1 MGICLPGKIVV
12 VLDFLSLKSRPM
24 GSHRGNYGVWAY
36 AKIVKSNDTTL
47 SHLHGSIQKGHE
59 RIPIGKSFIP
69 GQRVTHRHYYYYHYY
84 YYHLCKSLDLRI
96 GVIQGA
102 SDSKYSAARK
112 AARTN

>member
-36 AKIVKSNDTTL
+36 AKIVKSDDTTL

-59 RIPIGKSFIP
+59 KIPIGKSFIP
-69 GQRVTHRHYYYYHYY
+69 GQRVTHRHYY